1 MFQPGHIK
9 SAYAAKKRTP
19 AKAKPKS
26 DIRSS
31 QITSFFQQSE
41 LPEGWRK
48 TFSTRP
54 DGRQDVLYHGPDGLK
69 FRSMVATGKENEE
82 TSQNKVVTNRSQHP
96 CSNISPAGENA
107 ASGKSCNR
115 VDKPTRESPRS
126 GSSASISKHENR
138 SRIEESDSE
147 DENGVRTKKRRKI
160 LQKQSRFIQESDSS
174 SEMEIIIPISPEM
187 KSDTVTEDTP
197 LSSRKHTASPSE
209 KKQSFLSLFFGG
221 APPSPTKNSKQHVKR
236 KSYQKK
242 AHISKRTKQDDE
254 AEVDEERLADLEP
267 INKLADMFDDMI
279 TRVPKLADN
288 VKQLHSSRPPLRIAT
303 MCSGTESPLLA
314 IKLISD
320 SLSRKLN
327 IPHVLRVHHVFS
339 CEIEPFKQA
348 YIDRNFQPPILFRDV
363 RQLGSKSATTAYG
376 ACVEVPGCVDI
387 LIAGTSCVDY
397 SNLNNKKQ
405 TIDAKGESG
414 ETFRGMLAWV
424 KTHRPPIVI
433 LENVCNAPWDKVVEL
448 FDGIGYDAT
457 FTRTDTK
464 RYYIPHTRTRV
475 YLIALSRDKEF
486 GYVEEAGD
494 EWRALLKSMARNAS
508 TPVEDFLLATD
519 DPRIHHARQELA
531 KVKNDSSA
539 NRRIDWARC
548 ESRHAFARINEE
560 LGSKR
565 PLTAWSEGGMSNYPD
580 FAWNDWGRTQP
591 DRVLDLSD
599 INFLRE
605 AKRGI
610 DVTYKTL
617 IWNLSQ
623 NVDRNSASSNPG
635 ISPCLTPSM
644 IAYITNR
651 GGPLVGLEALS
662 LQGIPIDELLLT
674 RETEDQLADL
684 AGNAMTSTVVG
695 AVFLAAL
702 SVGIH
707 GLVSHGKKLERMLDR
722 NFASTAV
729 PENRADCDSRVSG
742 CESLEIAEMNLG
754 IQNARNF
761 KDILTLACLSSRRCV
776 CEGRDGLSRNKIQVC
791 RECNHSSC
799 VQCGGRPEHVYDESL
814 ICHAERKDPAFFT
827 RELKDSLPMRLIL
840 KWISPEEVLEIAQ
853 TSNISTSITGSAMFP
868 AWSQIVTEALVPS
881 AEFRFSYLKRQDIW
895 TAVFASKSARL
906 VLTLDTTNPHW
917 QLFVHC
923 PQGASTSVREALKN
937 PVAQM
942 SLSQSAD
949 SYFCGDW
956 SLFLP
961 IERYSF
967 KVSICGEGDLVD
979 SWESKIGLEGPYQG
993 TTVWSKWTVKNICND
1008 VSLPLGGIDGTYR
1021 SIGKCGT
1028 AMDYLH
1034 VRDKNKEGQKMFFFL
1049 DPSRCG
1055 LAATDSFVFATQSR
1069 RLDYGEQR
1077 LPVAVLDPSWRPHNK
1092 SGEIHVDCSIS
1103 GLWVAAN
1110 GSVRLNP
1117 FEDSFAK
1124 TKFSVMSQNWLSHC
1138 QYPQTT
1144 FPCDLSTAI
1153 VSVQVDL
1160 QNFVEDVWAN
1170 DNWNEVNLSKN
1181 GKYVFQQIAW
1191 FCERIAMP
1199 SWMHDWVCVD
1209 AATLHLEDKN
1219 THNKTPCQK
1228 CAPSPPAII
1237 WVPSATGKSNGFIAV
1252 EDPSQA
1258 GIYENALKNRP
1269 TPFESAA
1276 KTKLLNSLY
1285 LTSNRKDPQVDQ
1297 PPDFKN
1303 YPLRPEQL
1311 RSLGWMIRQ
1320 EEHPVGFI
1328 EEEISEASLDYIGW
1342 RAEGRVSRKV
1352 TVRGGVVADEVGY
1365 GKTAITIGL
1374 IDHFL
1379 RSQGVSRSFQQNIF
1393 GKISVKATLVLVPG
1407 HLLKQ
1412 WPNEIEK
1419 FTGNALKT
1427 IVIGDVSNLNKL
1439 SIQDIM
1445 KADIVVASSKIFVS
1459 QKYWDNVE
1467 VLGARGKFGTDTKN
1481 GGRYFNAQYQDCL
1494 ANLKQQV
1501 EKLKNGDIKGL
1512 ITEIESAMDVV
1523 FAGSSKSKSKGESV
1537 IQKKRLKGKK
1547 YRETIEGES
1556 ANANESSEAET
1567 EEAAGSNRKPPKL
1580 GQDKFPDPWR
1590 LTTSDI
1596 QKSWKNMKC
1605 PPFEL
1610 FSWNRVVVDEFT
1622 YLNGRI
1628 HSAILNLSAEN
1639 RWILSGTPPVKD
1651 FNDIKSIAVFLG
1663 VHLGVDDESDFAGQK
1678 AKKRRKESTRVEQFH
1693 AFREIHTS
1701 EWHQNRHQIAQSF
1714 LNQFVRQNIA
1724 EIDEI
1729 FTEEVVCNVVLP
1741 PAERALY
1748 LELEH
1753 HLQALDM
1760 NSRKAIKMKNG
1771 MDGDRDRRMVKALG
1785 NSTTAEEALMK
1796 RCSHFALDEN
1806 GSHKHKLLE
1815 DEDVSGENSA
1825 EESDGEEVLNLKRS
1839 NPRSSMTAAETC
1851 RAIVSIRTE
1860 QLQECIGDLWF
1871 QINRIKRCRDV
1882 ANFRE
1887 DYKAHCKNV
1896 RTKDEL
1902 ESVDHFDKWVMM
1914 VGSAGHVG
1922 DVESMAIIVALI
1934 NLSNSVD
1941 ANTHGA
1947 KMITESFR
1955 EFVGDRK
1962 TVNIDGNVL
1971 RIPGLAD
1978 INLNEMLKIRGDE
1991 SPTDTATASK
2001 RTKIEFQDEA
2011 DAGSDTFEAD
2021 LAKVCGNDKL
2031 DLSEVL
2037 HFIREQTHLAG
2048 RLQKEL
2054 IGRVRSLRFFKHV
2067 DKIVLSDKKKDIL
2080 RTAVKKCLN
2089 GCVSADVNLD
2099 DIRILVENSA
2109 VLSCCGH
2116 IGCFSCVT
2124 RASAS
2129 QKCLESGCN
2138 IVVHD
2143 KAIVPTS
2150 VFGSLESGSDLT
2162 SGKFGAK
2169 LVELLRILQIRVLPQ
2184 NEKALVFVQF
2194 DDLMDKVGDALE
2206 SVGINYLEI
2215 KGSSK
2220 QKSTNLNSFQMSV
2233 SSKKEASVLLL
2244 NVGDESAA
2252 GANLT
2257 VANHVI
2263 FLNPLFHYS
2272 DEWIQA
2278 CETQAIGRCRRYGQ
2292 QRKVWIYR
2300 LNAVDTI
2307 DSVLLQRR
2315 EEYRL
2320 RAK

>member
-1 MFQPGHIK
+1 MFGHGMLNMFQPGHIK

-82 TSQNKVVTNRSQHP
+82 TSQNK
-96 CSNISPAGENA
+96 
-107 ASGKSCNR
+107 
-115 VDKPTRESPRS
+115 
-126 GSSASISKHENR
+126 SSASISKHENR

-147 DENGVRTKKRRKI
+147 DENGVRTRKRRKI

-707 GLVSHGKKLERMLDR
+707 GLISHGKKLERMLDR

-1209 AATLHLEDKN
+1209 AATLHLEDK
-1219 THNKTPCQK
+1219 
-1228 CAPSPPAII
+1228 
-1237 WVPSATGKSNGFIAV
+1237 
-1252 EDPSQA
+1252 
-1258 GIYENALKNRP
+1258 
-1269 TPFESAA
+1269 
-1276 KTKLLNSLY
+1276 
-1285 LTSNRKDPQVDQ
+1285 DPQVDQ

-1580 GQDKFPDPWR
+1580 GQD
-1590 LTTSDI
+1590 
-1596 QKSWKNMKC
+1596 
-1605 PPFEL
+1605 
-1610 FSWNRVVVDEFT
+1610 
-1622 YLNGRI
+1622 
-1628 HSAILNLSAEN
+1628 
-1639 RWILSGTPPVKD
+1639 
-1651 FNDIKSIAVFLG
+1651 
-1663 VHLGVDDESDFAGQK
+1663 
-1678 AKKRRKESTRVEQFH
+1678 
-1693 AFREIHTS
+1693 
-1701 EWHQNRHQIAQSF
+1701 
-1714 LNQFVRQNIA
+1714 
-1724 EIDEI
+1724 
-1729 FTEEVVCNVVLP
+1729 
-1741 PAERALY
+1741 
-1748 LELEH
+1748 
-1753 HLQALDM
+1753 
-1760 NSRKAIKMKNG
+1760 
-1771 MDGDRDRRMVKALG
+1771 
-1785 NSTTAEEALMK
+1785 
-1796 RCSHFALDEN
+1796 
-1806 GSHKHKLLE
+1806 
-1815 DEDVSGENSA
+1815 
-1825 EESDGEEVLNLKRS
+1825 
-1839 NPRSSMTAAETC
+1839 
-1851 RAIVSIRTE
+1851 
-1860 QLQECIGDLWF
+1860 
-1871 QINRIKRCRDV
+1871 
-1882 ANFRE
+1882 
-1887 DYKAHCKNV
+1887 
-1896 RTKDEL
+1896 
-1902 ESVDHFDKWVMM
+1902 
-1914 VGSAGHVG
+1914 
-1922 DVESMAIIVALI
+1922 
-1934 NLSNSVD
+1934 
-1941 ANTHGA
+1941 
-1947 KMITESFR
+1947 
-1955 EFVGDRK
+1955 
-1962 TVNIDGNVL
+1962 
-1971 RIPGLAD
+1971 
-1978 INLNEMLKIRGDE
+1978 
-1991 SPTDTATASK
+1991 
-2001 RTKIEFQDEA
+2001 
-2011 DAGSDTFEAD
+2011 
-2021 LAKVCGNDKL
+2021 
-2031 DLSEVL
+2031 
-2037 HFIREQTHLAG
+2037 
-2048 RLQKEL
+2048 
-2054 IGRVRSLRFFKHV
+2054 
-2067 DKIVLSDKKKDIL
+2067 
-2080 RTAVKKCLN
+2080 
-2089 GCVSADVNLD
+2089 
-2099 DIRILVENSA
+2099 
-2109 VLSCCGH
+2109 
-2116 IGCFSCVT
+2116 
-2124 RASAS
+2124 
-2129 QKCLESGCN
+2129 
-2138 IVVHD
+2138 
-2143 KAIVPTS
+2143 
-2150 VFGSLESGSDLT
+2150 
-2162 SGKFGAK
+2162 
-2169 LVELLRILQIRVLPQ
+2169 
-2184 NEKALVFVQF
+2184 
-2194 DDLMDKVGDALE
+2194 
-2206 SVGINYLEI
+2206 
-2215 KGSSK
+2215 
-2220 QKSTNLNSFQMSV
+2220 
-2233 SSKKEASVLLL
+2233 
-2244 NVGDESAA
+2244 
-2252 GANLT
+2252 
-2257 VANHVI
+2257 
-2263 FLNPLFHYS
+2263 
-2272 DEWIQA
+2272 
-2278 CETQAIGRCRRYGQ
+2278 
-2292 QRKVWIYR
+2292 
-2300 LNAVDTI
+2300 
-2307 DSVLLQRR
+2307 
-2315 EEYRL
+2315 
-2320 RAK
+2320 